1 MANTAW
7 HAYYFASLYD
17 CTPPVRTEI
26 IEAENEDDA
35 ARVAKGR
42 MERCRRVDI
51 ARPVWEARQG
61 RTILAPASAA
71 TH

>member
-1 MANTAW
+1 MANVAW
-7 HAYYFASLYD
+7 HAYYFASRHD
-17 CTPPVRTEI
+17 SMPPVRTEI
-26 IEAENEDDA
+26 IEAENEEDA

-51 ARPVWEARQG
+51 ARPVWAPPQG
-61 RTILAPASAA
+61 RTIYAPTSSA